1 MVDKTKIKKGKVY
14 ISTNKGLFPID
25 ILKKQET
32 EVSSK
37 RLKEGR
43 KWLMENGLVSPPYDP
58 NSFLTYYESNSVFF
72 SCVNQIAQDVAGL
85 GYILQLKEEKKENK
99 TELEKLQ
106 TFLGNVNLEDS
117 FRCII
122 KQLLIDWGSVGWFG
136 LEVVRNNKKEVAKI
150 YHIPAHTIRVHESQ
164 EKYCQIRNN
173 KKVWFK
179 KFGSSKD
186 ISSKDGTEG
195 KYSLETRASELIFYK
210 NFYPKSDY
218 YGIPNIIAAIG
229 DVVGLI
235 SARDYN
241 LAFFQNYGVPSAII
255 IISGEWE
262 EDSAE
267 NIKKFLDTEI
277 KGTEN
282 AHRTLVVEPP
292 ERGEFE
298 HIPLVTEVKEASFRL
313 YRQDLKENI
322 LMAYSMPPERIG
334 IRIVGKLGG
343 NVAEEATKIYIQ
355 AVIEPLQEDLED
367 IINEKLLVSETY
379 KFKFNDIDIRDLE
392 LLVKRLG
399 YQIERAMLT
408 PNEARNALGHK
419 PYPEGNKFYMAA
431 NLIEVGAPEEEMTKA
446 EKEFLEKQDE
456 EV

>member
-1 MVDKTKIKKGKVY
+1 MTKTKIKKGKVY
-14 ISTNKGLFPID
+14 ISTSKGLFPID

-43 KWLMENGLVSPPYDP
+43 KWLMQNGLIPPPYDP
-58 NSFLTYYESNSVFF
+58 YSFLTYYESNSVFF

-85 GYILQLKEEKKENK
+85 GYSLQLKEEKKENK
-99 TELEKLQ
+99 TEFGRLQ
-106 TFLGNVNLEDS
+106 TFLSDSNLEDS
-117 FRCII
+117 FRRIV
-122 KQLLIDWGSVGWFG
+122 KQLLIDWGSIGWFA
-136 LEVVRNNKKEVAKI
+136 LEVIRNNKKEVAKI
-150 YHIPAHTIRVHESQ
+150 YHVPAHTIKVHESQ

-179 KFGSSKD
+179 KFGSGKD

-195 KYSLETRASELIFYK
+195 KYNLKTRASELIFYK

-218 YGIPNIIAAIG
+218 YGVPNIIAAIG

-255 IISGEWE
+255 TISGEWE
-262 EDSAE
+262 KGSAE
-267 NIKKFLDTEI
+267 NIRKFLDTEI

-282 AHRTLVVEPP
+282 AHRTLIIEPP
-292 ERGEFE
+292 EGGEFE
-298 HIPLVTEVKEASFRL
+298 HIPLATEVKEASFRL

-322 LMAYSMPPERIG
+322 LMAYSMPPERVG
-334 IRIVGKLGG
+334 IRVTGKLGG

-367 IINEKLLVSETY
+367 IINNKLLQSEIY
-379 KFKFNDIDIRDLE
+379 RFKFNDIDIRDLE

-399 YQIERAMLT
+399 YQIERGIIT
-408 PNEARNALGHK
+408 PNEARNVLGHK
-419 PYPEGNKFYMAA
+419 PYPEGSKFYMAT

-446 EKEFLEKQDE
+446 EKEFLEKQNVTND
-456 EV
+456 